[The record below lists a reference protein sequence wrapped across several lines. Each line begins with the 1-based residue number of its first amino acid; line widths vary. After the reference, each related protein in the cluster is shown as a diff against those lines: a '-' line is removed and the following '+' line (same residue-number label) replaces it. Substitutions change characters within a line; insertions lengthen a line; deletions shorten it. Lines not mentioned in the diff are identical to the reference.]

1 MCSFLFTNGQISDL
15 EKINYLLQKRGPD
28 STNIH
33 SEGGITYLHNL
44 LSITGEFTT
53 QPIIKDDLILLY
65 NGEIYN
71 FSEFGNYKSDGE
83 CILDLFR
90 EFGVTSL
97 NRLDGEFSILIHD
110 KKNRRFYLCTDTFGT
125 KPLYYS
131 IEGNKIGAASYPS
144 PLRELGFV
152 SVKRCPP
159 NSILIIEENNPSH
172 IETIPLYNFDLNQF
186 KDSYSDWINSFDE
199 SVKKRSSGIGHEILL
214 PLSSGY
220 DSGAIACSLNKL
232 GVDYISYSLV
242 GRENWEILK
251 SRIEINKNHRKE
263 TIRSLS
269 GMEVE
274 NIKSEFRRDV
284 HPFYYG
290 PNPEEVTHNGFED
303 PGAIGLYHLL
313 KSAKSKFGAKIVL
326 SGHGADEIMSNI
338 PNYGFK
344 TSNPGRFTDS
354 LEGIFPW
361 GNFYQGSQSS
371 YLMKEECIA
380 GSLGMETRYPFL
392 DRQVVQEYLN
402 LTAEFKNRSYKPP
415 LEDYL
420 LKSFYPFSQEKIGF
434 NYQ

>member
-1 MCSFLFTNGQISDL
+1 MCSFLFTNKQVSDL
-15 EKINYLLQKRGPD
+15 EKTNYLLQKRGPD
-28 STNIH
+28 STNVII
-33 SEGGITYLHNL
+33 EEEMTYVHNL

-90 EFGVTSL
+90 EFGPSSFS
-97 NRLDGEFSILIHD
+97 RLDGEFAIFIHD
-110 KKNRRFYLCTDTFGT
+110 RKKQKFYLCTDTFGT

-131 IEGNKIGAASYPS
+131 IEGDKIGVSSYPN

-152 SVKRCPP
+152 SVKRCSP
-159 NSILIIEENNPSH
+159 NSILSLDELNPSDVE
-172 IETIPLYNFDLNQF
+172 ITSLYNFDLRQF
-186 KDSYSDWINSFDE
+186 KDSYSDWISTFDE
-199 SVKKRSSGIGHEILL
+199 SVQKRSIGVVHKILL

-242 GRENWEILK
+242 GRENEGVLN
-251 SRIEINKNHRKE
+251 SRIETNKNSRKEIIKSISPGQVE
-263 TIRSLS
+263 TIRSD
-269 GMEVE
+269 
-274 NIKSEFRRDV
+274 FRRDV

-290 PNPEEVTHNGFED
+290 PNPDEITHNGFED
-303 PGAIGLYHLL
+303 PGAIGLYYLL
-313 KSAKSKFGAKIVL
+313 NSAKEKFGTKIVF

-344 TSNPGRFTDS
+344 TSNPGKFTDS
-354 LEGIFPW
+354 LEGVFPW
-361 GNFYQGSQSS
+361 GNFYHGSQSS

-380 GSLGMETRYPFL
+380 GSLGIETRYPFL
-392 DRQVVQEYLN
+392 DRQVVQEYLS
-402 LTAEFKNRSYKPP
+402 LTPELKNRSYKSP
-415 LEDYL
+415 LEEYL
-420 LKSFYPFSQEKIGF
+420 LKNSYPFNREKIGF